1 MLWQIHNKKSSFPLH
16 FFTQNQ
22 TKLNKIKT
30 EQQNMSSNDKDTNC
44 IDQVKEAVGLKEKSD
59 SEKAQDKA
67 GDAVQNVKDAAGHA
81 VDAAKDQAN
90 NAKDSVVGSSEEKK

>member
-1 MLWQIHNKKSSFPLH
+1 
-16 FFTQNQ
+16 
-22 TKLNKIKT
+22 
-30 EQQNMSSNDKDTNC
+30 MSSNDTNC
-44 IDQVKEAVGLKEKSD
+44 LDQVKEAVGLKEKSD

-90 NAKDSVVGSSEEKK
+90 NAKESVVGSSEEKK